1 MTDLPLAGDAE
12 ALYMACPSG
21 PAAQLAAQLSAMSP
35 PGPLLELCCGVG
47 GLTRELARELAR
59 AGREVV
65 AVDQSLERLQANRA
79 NLAALGLER
88 RVSYLCCDLRRPA
101 LRAPE
106 GPPSFAA
113 SLLDPDWSPPEQTPD
128 QWTGKL
134 ANMDPPADELIRL
147 GLELSSLV
155 VIRLPRAIRGDSL
168 KSVSPGLVS
177 RKMGVGGKGW
187 RWMALQKGLP

>member
-1 MTDLPLAGDAE
+1 MGEIRLTGDSDG
-12 ALYMACPSG
+12 LFMACPAG

-59 AGREVV
+59 RGREVV
-65 AVDQSLERLQANRA
+65 AVDQSLERLQANRT
-79 NLAALGLER
+79 NLAAVELER
-88 RVSYLCCDLRRPA
+88 RIAYLCCDLRRPA

-106 GPPSFAA
+106 GAPPFAA
-113 SLLDPDWSPPEQTPD
+113 SLLDPDWSPPGEAPD

-134 ANMDPPADELIRL
+134 ADMDPPADELIRL

-155 VIRLPRAIRGDSL
+155 VIRLPRAIKNDSL
-168 KSVSPGLVS
+168 KSAFPGLTS
-177 RKMGVGGKGW
+177 REMGAGGKGW
-187 RWMALQKGLP
+187 RWMVLQKGLP